1 MAALNFSRIVQG
13 VASFA
18 AGAKSVT
25 IPLSPAVDR
34 SRCIVLYDV
43 RCPSSRTGRVL
54 MELKINA
61 AGTQLTIERAGTNAN
76 PASVADVAYK
86 LVVFSSGLTTHW
98 ITGNGSGIFNTPQN
112 FGLTAPLNRS
122 LLLFTH
128 RIDQDGSQSQATTVG
143 CEFTSSTQYTLRCSS
158 SSIAASA
165 TNYTIQLVVFD
176 SDAGVSVQHL
186 SETLSGGTENILA
199 LPNSVVPGR
208 SSLFATFSHGA
219 DASNQ
224 RSGACDLI
232 NSGASV
238 RVQKNGSG
246 TTGRIYLEV
255 VQWPAS
261 VSVVTG
267 EIGSVGTQAATT
279 VGIPPVSNWSNAIP
293 YTQGTV
299 PLFGNKGR
307 STNPHTA
314 WWTTEP
320 GATTSSVACN
330 RVASA
335 VTFSPPARIQ
345 VLQFAG
351 DAPPP
356 PPPPPGDLAEVL
368 ETMSANSWRCPVLV
382 GGTDNNNWSSALAP
396 AAKRP
401 SSGAPQSIFYAWPCS
416 VIDTSRDQVVH
427 YGGGHANYM
436 GNEIYAADLA
446 TGLWQRISL
455 PTAVTLWPNVTNYV
469 GSPLGENDAPPAA
482 HCYSSS
488 VYLSVADRM
497 YVHGGAAYND
507 GGRYRAMNGG
517 PAGPYLYDLKKRD
530 PNKVGGANGTGYAPG
545 DQGLNA
551 WFNAYS
557 PGMTNNLGSNVSY
570 ISHQV
575 TAYADVEGGKDVIYL
590 YGGNSTIFLN
600 KIVINN
606 INDWSQQTIT
616 RLAGQSGVS
625 VLGKAARVKSLHSFV
640 SWRNR
645 TGKDLTNALRLL
657 DEQGVAHGKTS
668 FYDISLSDPT
678 GIVPGL
684 LTHLRSFSLVW
695 DEVRD
700 RIVGC
705 NGRQIIEITHS
716 GVAPNGNNAAQV
728 TAGWQIRLIN
738 GAFDPGY
745 RVLRDA
751 SSVGPTHG
759 KWHYYRRYDCFVY
772 TESWS
777 PSNAAVSSTPYVWLY
792 KPAGWSPL

>member
-1 MAALNFSRIVQG
+1 MAALGFARIIQG

-18 AGAKSVT
+18 AGARSVT
-25 IPLSPAVDR
+25 VPLIPAVDR
-34 SRCIVLYDV
+34 SKCMVLCDV
-43 RCPSSRTGRVL
+43 RCPSARTGRVL
-54 MELKINA
+54 MEAKING
-61 AGTQLTIERAGTNAN
+61 AGNQLVIERAGPNSN

-86 LVVFSSGLTTHW
+86 LVVFSAGLTTHW
-98 ITGNGSGIFNTPQN
+98 ISGNGAGIFNTPQD
-112 FGLTAPLNRS
+112 FGLSVPMGRT

-128 RIDQDGSQSQATTVG
+128 RIDQDNNQSQATTVG
-143 CEFTSSTQYTLRCSS
+143 CEFTSATQYTLRCSS
-158 SSIAASA
+158 TSTAAAA
-165 TNYTIQLVVFD
+165 TNYTIQLIVFD
-176 SDAGVSVQHL
+176 ADAGVSVQHL
-186 SETLSGGTENILA
+186 AATLSGGAETILS
-199 LPNSVVPGR
+199 LPTAVSP
-208 SSLFATFSHGA
+208 SHTSLFATFSHGG

-232 NSGASV
+232 DDGARV
-238 RVQKNGSG
+238 RVLKNGTG

-255 VQWPAS
+255 VQWPTG
-261 VSVVTG
+261 VNVTTAD
-267 EIGSVGTQAATT
+267 IGSVGTAASTS
-279 VGIPPVSNWSNAIP
+279 VAIPPVSGWDNAVP

-307 STNPHTA
+307 TTNPHTA
-314 WWTTEP
+314 WWTTQP
-320 GATTSSVACN
+320 GAGTSSVACN

-335 VTFSPPARIQ
+335 VSFSPPARIQ

-356 PPPPPGDLAEVL
+356 PPPPPGDLMEVL
-368 ETMSANSWRCPVLV
+368 QSMSPNSWRCPVLA
-382 GGTDNNNWSSALAP
+382 GGGNANNWEAARAP
-396 AAKRP
+396 ANRRP
-401 SSGAPQSIFYAWPCS
+401 ASGAVQSIFYAWPCS
-416 VIDTSRDQVVH
+416 VIDTARDQVVH

-436 GNEIYAADLA
+436 GNELYAADLA
-446 TGLWQRISL
+446 TGLWQRLCL
-455 PTAVTLWPNVTNYV
+455 PTNVTLWPGVANYV

-488 VYLSVADRM
+488 VYLAVADRM

-517 PAGPYLYDLKKRD
+517 PAGPYLYDLGKRD
-530 PNKVGGANGTGYAPG
+530 PDKVGGANGTGYVAG

-570 ISHQV
+570 IGHQV
-575 TAYADVEGGKDVIYL
+575 TAYADIEDGKDVIYL
-590 YGGNSTIFLN
+590 YGGNSTIYLN
-600 KIVINN
+600 KIVVND
-606 INDWSQQTIT
+606 INDWSSQTIT
-616 RLAGQSGVS
+616 RLGGQSGVS
-625 VLGKAARVKSLHSFV
+625 VLGKAARVKSLHAFV

-645 TGKDLTNALRLL
+645 TGKSLTNALRLL

-668 FYDISLSDPT
+668 FYDISLSDPA

-684 LTHLRSFSLVW
+684 LTDLRSFSLVW

-705 NGRQIIEITHS
+705 NGRQIIEITYP
-716 GVAPNGNNAAQV
+716 GVPPDGTNAAQV
-728 TAGWQIRLIN
+728 AAGWEIRLIN
-738 GAFDPGY
+738 GAFDPAY
-745 RVLRDA
+745 RALRDA

-777 PSNAAVSSTPYVWLY
+777 PNNTAVTSAPYVWLY
-792 KPAGWSPL
+792 KPANWSPL